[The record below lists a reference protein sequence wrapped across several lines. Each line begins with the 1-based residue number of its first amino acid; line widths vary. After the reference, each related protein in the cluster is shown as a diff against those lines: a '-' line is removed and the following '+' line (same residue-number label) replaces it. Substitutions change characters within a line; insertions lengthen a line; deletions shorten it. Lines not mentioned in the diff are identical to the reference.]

1 MSDPTVK
8 TRRPTRK
15 DVAELA
21 GVAPSTVTIV
31 LSDRGSELR
40 IAPATQERVQR
51 AAKQLGYYPNRLI
64 RGVLEG
70 RTGVIGVYLRWEQ
83 WYAPFGYWTNL
94 LWAIQKSIAETDYQL
109 LIHNARQDSSTEE
122 NFAQHAGG
130 IVDGVLILN
139 SGQDAIVDRLIGARM
154 PAVELGDPYSRLPF
168 VGLNSKH
175 GIELALQHLY
185 DRGFRRPACLG
196 HVSGFRK
203 NAEAR
208 ANAFAEGSRAIFGIE
223 NAETRTRYLIW
234 SDNPWEAVM
243 QIDPTPDCVICMS
256 DNLAYELLAQCQ
268 IRRMCVPQELAII
281 GFDALPGLANSRLM
295 TSIGVPHEEMA
306 NLALKK
312 LACILSGDQYEQETI
327 LLPSLRFGD
336 TT

>member
-1 MSDPTVK
+1 MSDPSIN

-31 LSDRGSELR
+31 LSDRGTELR
-40 IAPATQERVQR
+40 IAPATQERVHR

-70 RTGVIGVYLRWEQ
+70 RTGVIGIYLRWEQ
-83 WYAPFGYWTNL
+83 WCAPFGYWTNL
-94 LWAIQKSIAETDYQL
+94 LYALQKSTSQTDYQL

-122 NFAQHAGG
+122 NFAQQAGG
-130 IVDGVLILN
+130 IVDGVLIFN
-139 SGQDAIVDRLIGARM
+139 SGQEAIVDRLIGARM

-168 VGLNSKH
+168 VGLNSQH
-175 GIELALQHLY
+175 GVELALQHLY
-185 DRGFRRPACLG
+185 DRGYRRPACLG
-196 HVSGFRK
+196 HVTSFLK

-208 ANAFAEGSRAIFGIE
+208 ATAFIDGSRAIFGIE

-234 SDNPWEAVM
+234 SDDPWQTVM
-243 QIDPTPDCVICMS
+243 EIQPTPDCVICMS
-256 DNLAYELLAQCQ
+256 DNLAYEVLAGCQ
-268 IRRMCVPQELAII
+268 RRGMQVPKEFAII
-281 GFDALPGLANSRLM
+281 GFDALPGLANSRLL
-295 TSIGVPHEEMA
+295 TSIAGPHEEMA
-306 NLALKK
+306 DLALKK
-312 LACILSGDQYEQETI
+312 LASILAGEPYERETI
-327 LLPSLRFGD
+327 LLPTLRIGD